1 MWTWL
6 FWRFCVTQSAA
17 WHDRHVEQIIITCYV
32 QDFDLAM
39 LKWSAFQD
47 TGYDSFCC
55 CCLSCHVLDW
65 VKSNCVCWGFLFLF
79 SWFLSLFCFFVYVCA
94 TFSPLVA
101 SHFICDFL
109 AFEQR
114 LFCLTWMLTVSH
126 QMYTPEIFS
135 CQRKDEFSIF
145 LCKLYFGLSCF
156 LICEDLRGCKT
167 RKGLLQCSLCAC
179 VGKDRH
185 SECVSLLVTPH
196 TRTHTHWFKH

>member
-1 MWTWL
+1 MSRSGL
-6 FWRFCVTQSAA
+6 GKKQLCVLGFFFIFL
-17 WHDRHVEQIIITCYV
+17 V
-32 QDFDLAM
+32 
-39 LKWSAFQD
+39 
-47 TGYDSFCC
+47 SFF
-55 CCLSCHVLDW
+55 VL
-65 VKSNCVCWGFLFLF
+65 
-79 SWFLSLFCFFVYVCA
+79 FFVYVCA

-196 TRTHTHWFKH
+196 TRTHTHTLIQTLISYICHSHTRVNSGLKVVCKHSECVAIFTGTYCC